1 MIDLKVELSAADQK
15 YVQDT
20 FDSLKKIMTSKE
32 LNKHRAQ
39 SFKSFTKKAL
49 RDGNIRLVPLSEITI
64 FLAGAHNPEHLT
76 GKMLDEMKV
85 EAAENNSAIVG
96 YWEPSKKVPGKK
108 ITYSQLAMLQHTG
121 YRIPLT
127 GPEGKKVRGWLAK
140 KGVFSA
146 TDNSRNKKTF
156 KNIIAAGKW
165 LLVPPRPFMPR
176 SLDLY
181 LELDKDSE
189 AVHNYIEKVLK

>member
-1 MIDLKVELSAADQK
+1 MIDLKIELSAADQK

-20 FDSLKKIMTSKE
+20 FDGLKKIMTSKE

-108 ITYSQLAMLQHTG
+108 ITYAELAMLQHTG
-121 YRIPLT
+121 YRIPIN
-127 GPEGKKVRGWLAK
+127 GPKGSAGDKVRRWLAW
-140 KGVFSA
+140 KGVF
-146 TDNSRNKKTF
+146 TNFNTRSRNKKTF
-156 KNIIAAGKW
+156 KNIVAAGKW
-165 LLVPPRPFMPR
+165 LL
-176 SLDLY
+176 
-181 LELDKDSE
+181 
-189 AVHNYIEKVLK
+189 